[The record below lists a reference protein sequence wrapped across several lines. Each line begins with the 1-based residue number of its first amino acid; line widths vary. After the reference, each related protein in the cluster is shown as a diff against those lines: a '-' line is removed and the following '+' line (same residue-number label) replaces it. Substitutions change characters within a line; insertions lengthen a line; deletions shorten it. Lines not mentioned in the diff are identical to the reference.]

1 MNNGTMEI
9 KFRHPRTAKFLV
21 ADLSPQC
28 TGREALQ
35 ALMAAEDG
43 GEPFLTQS
51 DGEAYS
57 LIHERTSQAI
67 TPNMTFAQA
76 GVVSGDTIKL
86 DKDMRGAHSNVC
98 SCTWRGVPQW
108 IA

>member
-1 MNNGTMEI
+1 MSNGTMEI
-9 KFRHPRTAKFLV
+9 HFKHPRTNKILV

-35 ALMAAEDG
+35 ALIAAQDAG
-43 GEPFLTQS
+43 TPFLTQS

-57 LIHERTSQAI
+57 LIHERSSQSI

-76 GVVSGDTIKL
+76 GVASGDSVKIEKA
-86 DKDMRGAHSNVC
+86 MEGARC
-98 SCTWRGVPQW
+98 SCATRL
-108 IA
+108 

>member
-9 KFRHPRTAKFLV
+9 QFRHPRTAKFLV

-57 LIHERTSQAI
+57 LVHERTSQAI

-76 GVVSGDTIKL
+76 GVESGDTIKL
-86 DKDMRGAHSNVC
+86 DKDMRGAHSNDAT
-98 SCTWRGVPQW
+98 CTSGGVLRWR
-108 IA
+108 A

>member
-1 MNNGTMEI
+1 MNNGTMEVQ
-9 KFRHPRTAKFLV
+9 FRHPRTAKFLV

-35 ALMAAEDG
+35 ALMAAQDG

-51 DGEAYS
+51 DGEAYN
-57 LIHERTSQAI
+57 LIHERTSQSI

-76 GVVSGDTIKL
+76 GVESGDIITL
-86 DKDMRGAHSNVC
+86 DKEMRGAHSNGANCASGGVKL
-98 SCTWRGVPQW
+98 WR
-108 IA
+108 A

>member
-1 MNNGTMEI
+1 MTNGTMEI
-9 KFRHPRTAKFLV
+9 QFRHPRTNKFLV

-35 ALMAAEDG
+35 ALMAAQDG

-51 DGEAYS
+51 DGGAYN

-76 GVVSGDTIKL
+76 GVESGDTIKI
-86 DKDMRGAHSNVC
+86 DKEMQGACRGRHLHAERS
-98 SCTWRGVPQW
+98 TQW

>member
-1 MNNGTMEI
+1 MSNGTMEI
-9 KFRHPRTAKFLV
+9 QFRHPRTNKFLV

-35 ALMAAEDG
+35 ALMTPHEG

-51 DGEAYS
+51 DGGAYN
-57 LIHERTSQAI
+57 LIHDRTSQAI
-67 TPNMTFAQA
+67 PPNMTFAQA
-76 GVVSGDTIKL
+76 GVEDGDTIKI
-86 DKDMRGAHSNVC
+86 DKDMTGAHSHGA
-98 SCTWRGVPQW
+98 TWTPRGVQRW